1 VSYPARKMLRLITNM
16 LDVEK
21 YEHTEF
27 KLSKAPNSLRNL
39 LVEVINGQEISL
51 REKNL
56 TLHLH
61 FTDYEIMADK
71 EVMIRVFDNLLSNAI
86 RYSPLNRNIEVFAGE
101 SGADTIQ
108 IIVRNYGEP
117 ISEEALPYIFDK
129 YRQFGENEH
138 SPYRSTG
145 LGLTFCK
152 MAVEA
157 HGGEIG
163 AWCKPEEGCNFWF
176 TVPFASK
183 AGETEEKEFSSQEY
197 HSKLLFSEADYIIL
211 KAVVKQ
217 MKACEIFEIS
227 RFHEILDPLKE
238 TSGKAVNDWITL
250 VFNAI
255 NIQNI
260 DEFNRLTDLAKNEQ
274 TENSDC

>member
-1 VSYPARKMLRLITNM
+1 MLRLIMNM

-27 KLSKAPNSLRNL
+27 KLSKVPNSLRNL
-39 LVEVINGQEISL
+39 LAEVINGQEISL

-86 RYSPLNRNIEVFAGE
+86 RYSPLNRNIEVFAAQ
-101 SGADTIQ
+101 SGDNTIQ

-117 ISEEALPYIFDK
+117 ISEAAMPYIFDK
-129 YRQFGENEH
+129 YRHFGENDRN
-138 SPYRSTG
+138 PYRSTG
-145 LGLTFCK
+145 LGLAFCK

-163 AWCKPEEGCNFWF
+163 VWCKPEEGCNFWF

-183 AGETEEKEFSSQEY
+183 TGETEEKKISIQDY
-197 HSKLLFSEADYIIL
+197 HGKLLFSESDFNVL

-217 MKACEIFEIS
+217 MKEFEIFEIS

-250 VFNAI
+250 VFRAI
-255 NIQNI
+255 NIQNV
-260 DEFNRLTDLAKNEQ
+260 DEFKRLTDLAENEQ
-274 TENSDC
+274 AENSDC